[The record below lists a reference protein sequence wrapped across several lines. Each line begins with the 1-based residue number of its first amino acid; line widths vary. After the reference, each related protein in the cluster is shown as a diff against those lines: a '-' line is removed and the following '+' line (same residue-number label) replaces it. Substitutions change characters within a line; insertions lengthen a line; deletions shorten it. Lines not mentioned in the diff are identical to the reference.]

1 MTFFTQKFFITQ
13 AIKRKLASLS
23 KVPRL
28 FVALFII
35 LLSLHIFACAE
46 NDKKTPYLTE
56 QEKTENI
63 IAQAKQKVVEDA
75 LKISQEY
82 AREVKSSG
90 FTQVLTADFLTS
102 DTDYT
107 KSQNLFT
114 QARLLITK
122 YEQKIRDYI
131 FSMFSKM
138 LQLDISPSYKNF
150 IRDELSNFNQI
161 FANSNA
167 GKFYRLEKQAV
178 DELEKTSKFLHN
190 NRDKWS
196 GTQGGEFTLKSADNK
211 FYFKEEDAR
220 LTYHNQLTKIIAIAQ
235 QQQNLQ

>member
-13 AIKRKLASLS
+13 AIKRELTSLS

-56 QEKTENI
+56 QEKSENL
-63 IAQAKQKVVEDA
+63 IAQTQQKMLEDT
-75 LKISQEY
+75 LKINQEY
-82 AREVKSSG
+82 AKELNSSG
-90 FTQVLTADFLTS
+90 FMQVLTADFLTS
-102 DTDYT
+102 DTNYT

-131 FSMFSKM
+131 YSALNKM
-138 LQLDISPSYKNF
+138 LQLNISPSDKNS
-150 IRDELSNFNQI
+150 IRAELSNFDQI
-161 FANSNA
+161 FANSKA
-167 GKFYRLEKQAV
+167 GKSWQLEKQVV

-211 FYFKEEDAR
+211 FYFKEEYDR
-220 LTYHNQLTKIIAIAQ
+220 LTYNNQLAKIIAIAQ

>member
-13 AIKRKLASLS
+13 AIKRKLTSLS

-46 NDKKTPYLTE
+46 NDKKTPYSTE
-56 QEKTENI
+56 QEKSENL
-63 IAQAKQKVVEDA
+63 IAQTQQKMLEDT
-75 LKISQEY
+75 LKINQEY
-82 AREVKSSG
+82 AKELNSSG
-90 FTQVLTADFLTS
+90 FMQVLTADFLTS
-102 DTDYT
+102 DTNYT

-131 FSMFSKM
+131 YSALNKM
-138 LQLDISPSYKNF
+138 LQLNISPSDKNS
-150 IRDELSNFNQI
+150 IRAELSNFNQI
-161 FANSNA
+161 FANSKA
-167 GKFYRLEKQAV
+167 GKSWQLEKQVV

-196 GTQGGEFTLKSADNK
+196 GTQGGEFTLKSADDK
-211 FYFKEEDAR
+211 FYFKEEDDR
-220 LTYHNQLTKIIAIAQ
+220 LTYHNQLAKIIAIAQ

>member
-13 AIKRKLASLS
+13 AIKRELTSLS

-56 QEKTENI
+56 QEKSENL
-63 IAQAKQKVVEDA
+63 IAQTQQKMLEDT
-75 LKISQEY
+75 LKINQEY
-82 AREVKSSG
+82 AKELNSSG
-90 FTQVLTADFLTS
+90 FMQVLTADFLTS
-102 DTDYT
+102 DTNYT

-131 FSMFSKM
+131 YSALNKM
-138 LQLDISPSYKNF
+138 LQLNISPSDKNS
-150 IRDELSNFNQI
+150 IRAELSNFDQD
-161 FANSNA
+161 FANSKA
-167 GKFYRLEKQAV
+167 GKSWQLEKQVV

-196 GTQGGEFTLKSADNK
+196 GTQGGEFTLKSADDK
-211 FYFKEEDAR
+211 FYFKEEDDR
-220 LTYHNQLTKIIAIAQ
+220 LTYHNQLAKIIAIAQ